1 MGFDLSVS
9 VSAAAVF
16 LQGLLS
22 FFSPCVLPLLPV
34 YLGYLSGGTAARDEE
49 GKLRYRR
56 GKAVVNTLFFILG
69 ISFTFFLLGLGMT
82 AVGRF
87 LGSGRRVFSIVGG
100 VIVILFGLYQL
111 GVFGGS
117 AVIERERRLPFAV
130 TKLAM
135 SPLTALLMGFTFSFA
150 WTPCVGPT
158 LSSVLLMAASSDSS
172 AKGFLF
178 IGIYTLGFV
187 LPFLAVGFF
196 AASLLDLFKKHRSI
210 LKYTVKAGGVIM
222 IIMGI
227 MMITG
232 LMDDFSGF
240 VARLVR

>member
-1 MGFDLSVS
+1 MNFNIDVS
-9 VSAAAVF
+9 VPAITVF

-34 YLGYLSGGTAARDEE
+34 YVGYLSGGTAARDAD
-49 GKLRYRR
+49 GKLRYKRS
-56 GKAVVNTLFFILG
+56 KAAVNTLFFVLG

-87 LGSGRRVFSIVGG
+87 LGSGRRVFSVIGG

-117 AVIERERRLPFAV
+117 AVIERERRLPFTV
-130 TKLAM
+130 TKMAM

-158 LSSVLLMAASSDSS
+158 LSSVLLMTASADSS
-172 AKGFLF
+172 AKGYLM
-178 IGIYTLGFV
+178 IGVYTLGFV
-187 LPFLAVGFF
+187 LPFLAVGLF
-196 AASLLDLFKKHRSI
+196 AASLLDVFKKHRNI
-210 LKYTVKAGGVIM
+210 LKYTVRIGGVIM

-232 LMDDFSGF
+232 LMDDLSGF
-240 VARLVR
+240 FARLAS